1 MCVGV
6 AGRSPLPQTYCEVK
20 NGWIGAGDARAGVG
34 YSSFDGG
41 LGWEGLV
48 PVGAVTM
55 VTGEPGIGNSLV
67 AMHVAASPRFAKRN
81 TIAAP
86 TRATA
91 WPLPRKTVVFSLSSS
106 PLCFTAVYEPLPADL
121 KNRFYV
127 LSSF

>member
-67 AMHVAASPRFAKRN
+67 AMHVAAKTKHHCRSDTCNGLAP
-81 TIAAP
+81 AAQN
-86 TRATA
+86 RC
-91 WPLPRKTVVFSLSSS
+91 VFVIILASL
-106 PLCFTAVYEPLPADL
+106 
-121 KNRFYV
+121 FYRR
-127 LSSF
+127 L